1 MTSLTN
7 RNTLYY
13 IILFYL
19 KIKLLGWFFKNN
31 NAMMNYFLHDLSF
44 FVLQSHWI
52 ARGYHLQ
59 DIENNFYHLK
69 YFDHYSY
76 FEVLFK
82 SLT

>member
-13 IILFYL
+13 IILFYS

-44 FVLQSHWI
+44 LFCSHT
-52 ARGYHLQ
+52 G
-59 DIENNFYHLK
+59 
-69 YFDHYSY
+69 
-76 FEVLFK
+76 
-82 SLT
+82 